1 MDLTP
6 EGPKP
11 SLAEQFD
18 AIFKPA
24 APASGIPAPPPPG
37 LEPSLLAAAR
47 AALGG
52 TQLSAPARSLLLLR
66 LCERASLLPQA
77 EVDGYWEELTK
88 TARKSFRAT
97 PSSLAE
103 FNECRAA
110 MFPTQAPEDEEEE
123 EGPPKGFEAEIDAE
137 IREALRLVGTD
148 RAAAAAK
155 LRACDERVEGRSWP
169 FGKHRVERQIVW
181 AWASVDREVALG
193 RLEAL
198 KKANRWELLKALS
211 IAEPLTPSQWNDV
224 VRSIGMKDTRTSLL
238 QLLADAPEDAIAGPL
253 LEAGG
258 LYLPADLLQEAT
270 KAIREDAEH
279 TSRLVGTGAE
289 ADVRHLFPLLRQVWS
304 VVHLVRDA
312 GPAIPSFFGQMLLI
326 FGTRDR
332 STNWPHAQLVAL
344 EGLVRLGVESK
355 LLSDDNADASFR
367 GLSDQRGAL
376 AWARYAAE
384 TASPDGVLRA
394 IELVASRTGNNRS
407 ATALCLRRLIGR
419 GLGRQTIEA
428 ADRAGLDDVLR
439 TAVRRTWLADDPVV
453 ARRVMT
459 PEQMRGDPVG
469 EFLTQPDV
477 REMATYLRT
486 VTAGGSQSLPGP
498 MWIVPGEERPSGL
511 KGRRWD
517 SKRASMSP
525 ADIVTGY
532 VERTLLYEARTA
544 KGKPDDELDEHV
556 DFTQF
561 GRYRCEQLDP
571 SLLGALVAWGD
582 DRSEE
587 VASLAEILWERIRP
601 DSELMFAGDL
611 RAEILTR
618 CATVLAADPDV
629 LLDSCLSWL
638 QREWVKK
645 GRKHKLNGK
654 DVEAHLPAEVL
665 GGMCLIGAGA
675 VRASSVARSD
685 HLVVRGLERHLSAF
699 EQVRTAGSIY
709 GRGKP
714 PLTFEPPVKLKPLER
729 GAWEFGVI
737 DAALP
742 TQMPARIATGG
753 GLGAR
758 DL

>member
-6 EGPKP
+6 GGPKP

-18 AIFKPA
+18 AIVKPA

-37 LEPSLLAAAR
+37 LDPELLAAAR
-47 AALGG
+47 AALSG

-66 LCERASLLPQA
+66 LCERGSLLPQA
-77 EVDGYWEELTK
+77 ELDGYWEELSR
-88 TARKSFRAT
+88 TARKSFRAM

-103 FNECRAA
+103 FNELRAT
-110 MFPTQAPEDEEEE
+110 MFPAQAPEEEDEEES
-123 EGPPKGFEAEIDAE
+123 PPKGFEAEVEAE

-148 RAAAAAK
+148 RTAAATK

-169 FGKHRVERQIVW
+169 FGKHRVERQLVW
-181 AWASVDREVALG
+181 AWASVDRGVALG

-198 KKANRWELLKALS
+198 KKQNRWELLKAPS
-211 IAEPLTPSQWNDV
+211 IVEPLTPPEWNEV
-224 VRSIGMKDTRTSLL
+224 VRSLGMKEARGSLL
-238 QLLADAPEDAIAGPL
+238 QLLANAPEDAIAGAVL
-253 LEAGG
+253 QAGG
-258 LYLPADLLQEAT
+258 LYLPTDLLEEVT
-270 KAIREDAEH
+270 KAIREDAER
-279 TSRLVGTGAE
+279 TSKLVGAGAG
-289 ADVRHLFPLLRQVWS
+289 ANAQGLFPLLRQVWS

-312 GPAIPSFFGQMLLI
+312 GPAVSSFYGQILVI
-326 FGTRDR
+326 FGTRDPR
-332 STNWPHAQLVAL
+332 TNWPHAQLAAL

-367 GLSDQRGAL
+367 GFSDQRRAL
-376 AWARYAAE
+376 AWARYAAD

-394 IELVASRTGNNRS
+394 IELVSSKTGNDRS
-407 ATALCLRRLIGR
+407 AIALCLRRLVGR
-419 GLGRQTIEA
+419 GLGREAVEA
-428 ADRAGLDDVLR
+428 ADRAGLDDVMR
-439 TAVRRTWLADDPVV
+439 AAVRRTWLADDPVA

-469 EFLTQPDV
+469 EFLTQPSI
-477 REMATYLRT
+477 REAAAYLRT

-517 SKRASMSP
+517 SKRASMSA
-525 ADIVTGY
+525 ADIVTEY

-544 KGKPDDELDEHV
+544 NGKPDDELDEHV
-556 DFTQF
+556 DFTQL
-561 GRYRCEQLDP
+561 GRYRCAQLDP
-571 SLLGALVAWGD
+571 LLLGALVVWGD
-582 DRSEE
+582 EHPEE
-587 VASLAEILWERIRP
+587 IASLAEILWERIRP

-611 RAEILTR
+611 RGEILTR

-638 QREWVKK
+638 QREWVAR
-645 GRKHKLNGK
+645 GRKHKVNGK
-654 DVEAHLPAEVL
+654 EVEAHLPAEVL
-665 GGMCLIGAGA
+665 GGMVLIGARA
-675 VRASSVARSD
+675 VRGSSIARSD
-685 HLVVRGLERHLSAF
+685 HLVVRGLERHVSAF

-709 GRGKP
+709 GQGKP
-714 PLTFEPPVKLKPLER
+714 SLEFEPPVKLKATQR
-729 GAWEFGVI
+729 GGWEFGVI

-742 TQMPARIATGG
+742 AQIPARASGG
-753 GLGAR
+753 GTRAG

>member
-1 MDLTP
+1 M
-6 EGPKP
+6 P

-18 AIFKPA
+18 AIVKPA

-37 LEPSLLAAAR
+37 LDPSLLDAAR
-47 AALGG
+47 AALSGA
-52 TQLSAPARSLLLLR
+52 QLSAPTRSLLLLR
-66 LCERASLLPQA
+66 LCERGSLLPQA
-77 EVDGYWEELTK
+77 ELDGYWEELTK

-103 FNECRAA
+103 FNELRAA
-110 MFPTQAPEDEEEE
+110 MFPAQAPEEEDEE
-123 EGPPKGFEAEIDAE
+123 EGPPKGFEAEIEAD
-137 IREALRLVGTD
+137 IREALRLVATD

-169 FGKHRVERQIVW
+169 LRKHRVERQLVW

-198 KKANRWELLKALS
+198 KKQNRWELLKALS
-211 IAEPLTPSQWNDV
+211 IVEPLTPPEWNDV
-224 VRSIGMKDTRTSLL
+224 VRSIGMKETRGSLL
-238 QLLADAPEDAIAGPL
+238 QLLANAPEDAIAGAV

-258 LYLPADLLQEAT
+258 LYLPTDLLEEVT

-279 TSRLVGTGAE
+279 TSKLVGTGTVAI
-289 ADVRHLFPLLRQVWS
+289 DRTLPPLIRQVWS

-312 GPAIPSFFGQMLLI
+312 GPAISAFFGAILTS

-332 STNWPHAQLVAL
+332 GTKLPLPQLAAL
-344 EGLVRLGVESK
+344 EAFVRLGVEAK
-355 LLSDDNADASFR
+355 LLADDNVDASFR
-367 GLSDQRGAL
+367 GLTDQRGAL

-384 TASPDGVLRA
+384 TASPGGVLRA
-394 IELVASRTGNNRS
+394 IELVSSRTGNNRS
-407 ATALCLRRLIGR
+407 AIALCLRRLVAR
-419 GLGRQTIEA
+419 GLGKEAVEA
-428 ADRAGLDDVLR
+428 ADRAGLDDVMR
-439 TAVRRTWLADDPVV
+439 AAVRRTWLADDPVV

-469 EFLTQPDV
+469 EFLTQPDI

-517 SKRASMSP
+517 SKRASMTP
-525 ADIVTGY
+525 ADIVTEY
-532 VERTLLYEARTA
+532 VERTPLYAARTST
-544 KGKPDDELDEHV
+544 GKPDLELEEYV
-556 DFTQF
+556 DLTQF
-561 GRYRCEQLDP
+561 GRYRSAQLDP
-571 SLLGALVAWGD
+571 LLLGALVAWGD
-582 DRSEE
+582 ERSQE
-587 VASLAEILWERIRP
+587 VAQLAEILWERIRP

-629 LLDSCLSWL
+629 LLDPCLSWL
-638 QREWVKK
+638 QHEWVKK
-645 GRKHKLNGK
+645 GRKHKVNGK
-654 DVEAHLPAEVL
+654 DAEAHLPAEVL
-665 GGMCLIGAGA
+665 GGMVLIGAGA
-675 VRASSVARSD
+675 VRGSSVARSD

-709 GRGKP
+709 GQGKP
-714 PLTFEPPVKLKPLER
+714 PLAFEPPVKLKALER

-742 TQMPARIATGG
+742 TLIPARASGG
-753 GLGAR
+753 GTRAG